1 MGVNAAYLNT
11 GRLEHGGTT
20 FGSDFPHGGTDLGVF
35 SRLVLEP
42 VTYWERVIREENNAT
57 DEVLIFGG
65 DLIVSFRLEE
75 VSQAAY
81 AALFPSSRTSTGDEI
96 LTWPFNAQAAPTLTP
111 LVFSPRN
118 ATEHPALIIHN
129 AEVVAAREVSNP
141 LSATRHM
148 AWDFL
153 VYGTP
158 NGSGNV
164 GEFGILSKLNTS

>member
-20 FGSDFPHGGTDLGVF
+20 FGSAFPHAGTDIGVF

-42 VTYWERVIREENNAT
+42 VTYWERVVREEDNGT
-57 DEVLIFGG
+57 DKVIVFGG
-65 DLIVSFRLEE
+65 DLVLSFRLEE
-75 VSQAAY
+75 WSQAGLS
-81 AALFPSSRTSTGDEI
+81 ALHVSSRTDTGDEI
-96 LTWPFNAQAAPTLTP
+96 LTWPFSAQSAPTLTP

-118 ATEHPALIIHN
+118 ATEHPALIVHN
-129 AEVVAAREVSNP
+129 AEVVAAREVRNP
-141 LSATRHM
+141 LSATRNM

-164 GEFGILSKLNTS
+164 AEMGLLSKLNTS